1 MSVSQGGNLFFFF
14 QGGNL
19 LMVTKSTQWFMMSTL
34 NNGIGVSMQRQAE
47 E

>member
-1 MSVSQGGNLFFFF
+1 MSVS

-19 LMVTKSTQWFMMSTL
+19 LMVTKSTQWVMMSTL
-34 NNGIGVSMQRQAE
+34 NNDIEVSMQRQAE